1 MPSEYTLLIF
11 LAEATKLLFVIAFGA
26 CVGSLMNVLVYRLPR
41 GLDIVSPPSRCPV
54 CDTRLTWR
62 ENIPVL
68 GWVLLGGRCRFC
80 RARISPEYPLV
91 EASIAILFAAIYS
104 VWYMLPREW
113 GWVAWL
119 RPEWAAN
126 GLALTW
132 PMLVIVLS
140 MLSCLAAMTLID
152 AKTRLIPLGLL
163 WFPAIVG
170 VGVHAAHVVVL
181 EARGIELRRFAPG
194 FRWAIPLPGPAGW
207 WWVGAAIGGM
217 VGLGIGNV
225 LVWTGLIRRSFA
237 DYDEWERSALA
248 GSAGSSAPHSSP
260 PPASDAEAA
269 RAVGETDAARP
280 GTTGEFPEEVPIPE
294 LPAAPLEA
302 ERGPGKAADSGGCH
316 EGERADPGT
325 SAGVRSDPE
334 AQAELWIQYPHA
346 RREMIR
352 ELAFLAPCVTLAI
365 LGGKFAKH
373 LAGPWSPD
381 FALGFAPA
389 HAVPLWLD
397 VICGS
402 LMGYLI
408 AGGVVWAA
416 RILASLAFGKEAL
429 GLGDVHLMAGVGA
442 CLGWIDPI
450 LAFFA
455 AAFIGVFY
463 EVVRAILARRVRR
476 TLAFGPCLALGTAM
490 VVLLKPCV
498 EMLLEAILH
507 RPVNLP

>member
-68 GWVLLGGRCRFC
+68 GWVFLGGRCRFC
-80 RARISPEYPLV
+80 RAKISPEYPLV
-91 EASIAILFAAIYS
+91 EAAIALLFGAIYS

-140 MLSCLAAMTLID
+140 MMSCLAAMTLID

-170 VGVHAAHVVVL
+170 FVGHSLHVVVL
-181 EARGIELRRFAPG
+181 EARDIELRRFAPG

-217 VGLGIGNV
+217 VGLGIGN
-225 LVWTGLIRRSFA
+225 LLLWTGLIRRSFA
-237 DYDEWERSALA
+237 DYDEWERSTLA
-248 GSAGSSAPHSSP
+248 GSAGSSEP
-260 PPASDAEAA
+260 PSACPAQSD
-269 RAVGETDAARP
+269 
-280 GTTGEFPEEVPIPE
+280 EVPLKPSVETLAVPAEMGGEAPDHDPLSGDVTGDPE
-294 LPAAPLEA
+294 PMGE
-302 ERGPGKAADSGGCH
+302 ESGGAPAGALQD
-316 EGERADPGT
+316 EG
-325 SAGVRSDPE
+325 SAKPAVSGDVQDDPE

-365 LGGKFAKH
+365 LGGKLAKH

-389 HAVPLWLD
+389 HPVPLWLD

-402 LMGYLI
+402 LMGYLV

-455 AAFIGVFY
+455 AAFIGVFF

-476 TLAFGPCLALGTAM
+476 TLAFGPCLALGTAV